1 MMHPISRCEFFH
13 LRGRTFHVRHWGD
26 EHAPPLFLLHGWMD
40 ASITFQFMA
49 QTLAQRWHLI
59 APDWRGFGHSE
70 WNGADSYYF
79 PDYLA
84 DLDALLDAL
93 SPDQPAT
100 LIGHSM
106 GGIVASLYAGV
117 RPERVDRLVSIE
129 GFGLKNMSPQNAP
142 ARYTQWLDERRNP
155 PRFERIADIPQLAQR
170 LMRRNPHLI
179 EARAMFLAAH
189 LSVEQPEGGRRYLAD
204 PRHKMVNPV
213 LYRLEEAKACWRQ
226 IQAPVQWIIGG
237 MESEHPLAQSV
248 FATLG
253 ERRACI
259 KNLQEVH
266 LKECGHMVQWEQPEA
281 CAHAIETFLNTPTE
295 NA

>member
-1 MMHPISRCEFFH
+1 
-13 LRGRTFHVRHWGD
+13 
-26 EHAPPLFLLHGWMD
+26 MD

-49 QTLAQRWHLI
+49 ETLAQRWHLI
-59 APDWRGFGHSE
+59 APDWRGFGHSD

-84 DLDALLDAL
+84 DLEALLDAL

-100 LIGHSM
+100 LIGLLT

-117 RPERVDRLVSIE
+117 RPAGLSACIDRRLWPQ
-129 GFGLKNMSPQNAP
+129 NMSPQNAP

-213 LYRLEEAKACWRQ
+213 LYRLEEAKACYADSGHRSR
-226 IQAPVQWIIGG
+226 G
-237 MESEHPLAQSV
+237 SLA
-248 FATLG
+248 AWK
-253 ERRACI
+253 A
-259 KNLQEVH
+259 
-266 LKECGHMVQWEQPEA
+266 
-281 CAHAIETFLNTPTE
+281 NTRWQ
-295 NA
+295 